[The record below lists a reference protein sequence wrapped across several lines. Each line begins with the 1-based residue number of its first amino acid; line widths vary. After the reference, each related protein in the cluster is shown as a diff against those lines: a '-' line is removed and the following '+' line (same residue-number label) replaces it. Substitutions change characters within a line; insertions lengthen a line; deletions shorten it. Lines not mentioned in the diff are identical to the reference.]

1 MDQFTIQRDEV
12 IKSGVYRGSAKGL
25 MTILAWNNSS
35 QEIRI
40 VSSSRG
46 GCWIEVWEDVESRIV
61 GLSYQIVG
69 GFQMVEKWEE
79 GERGVFVEK
88 KIPTKWESYD

>member
-46 GCWIEVWEDVESRIV
+46 GTWVEVWEDVESRIV
-61 GLSYQIVG
+61 GLSYQVVG
-69 GFQMVEKWEE
+69 GWQAVEVWEE
-79 GERGVFVEK
+79 EERGVFVEK